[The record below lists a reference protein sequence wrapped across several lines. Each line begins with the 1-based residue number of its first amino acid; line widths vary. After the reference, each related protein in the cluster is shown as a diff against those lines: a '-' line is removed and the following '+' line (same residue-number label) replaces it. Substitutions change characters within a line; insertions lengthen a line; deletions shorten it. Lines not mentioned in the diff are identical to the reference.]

1 MIDESDIGL
10 MCHELGHALSQA
22 DEGAALVVIRRDGET
37 GAMSIGMTIE
47 RSGLETM
54 ESTVPTVVAGP
65 AFSVML
71 DKRLD
76 NVEPAVK
83 LKAGAAM
90 VLLCATL
97 GIAEHDLE
105 ELKDLGA
112 FREAETEIIATHAA
126 HMQMR
131 RWMMIAMARA
141 PAWRVLA
148 EHIAEEVD
156 AKGACGLPGAN
167 LRAMLDQTH
176 FYDQMASIP
185 GMFVTEDSLAQIVKD
200 VPSLCPEITADKIL
214 PLLSAPVTTGP
225 TGGEMVLLN

>member
-1 MIDESDIGL
+1 
-10 MCHELGHALSQA
+10 
-22 DEGAALVVIRRDGET
+22 
-37 GAMSIGMTIE
+37 
-47 RSGLETM
+47 
-54 ESTVPTVVAGP
+54 
-65 AFSVML
+65 
-71 DKRLD
+71 
-76 NVEPAVK
+76 VK

-90 VLLCATL
+90 VLLCSEL
-97 GIAEHDLE
+97 GIAEHDLK
-105 ELKDLGA
+105 ELRDLGA
-112 FREAETEIIATHAA
+112 FKETEDKITTTHTA
-126 HMQMR
+126 HLQTR

-185 GMFVTEDSLAQIVKD
+185 GIFVTEDSLAQIVKD

-214 PLLSAPVTTGP
+214 PMLSAPVTTGP
-225 TGGEMVLLN
+225 TGGEMVLLS